1 MSQFRPVNFNQASVR
16 ANELVANTKL
26 GIGTHSQTSELH
38 IKATAPELQIE
49 GASATMKVVA
59 SGSETTFRSDQ
70 DVKWTSADA
79 GTVHMKLDGQGGALE
94 LTQVS
99 NTFQITSSSNV
110 VTEYTRSKKLIKYP
124 RVAMTG
130 ATTSGYTA
138 SASTDIGTSWE
149 AWHAFDNNKGTGW
162 HSNSRYTTSSGAYSG
177 SEYITDHEGT
187 QVNGEWIKLQM
198 PEKIRLEY
206 VLEKPRPGYA
216 VRTPKEET
224 LLASNDGTTWYILA
238 TRDKATF
245 NDKISKIW
253 EIRAQ
258 QYYKYY
264 ALVVEKIGKKSNAD
278 TVQLM
283 EIEYYGVPEYDPDAH
298 GTDVMLKAVPNDLPS
313 TSEWLELYWDA
324 EDYSSASD
332 FSGSNGVLDKS
343 GNSKHGTQTGGVG
356 LSTINGIKSFTFD
369 GSTNSI
375 DTTLSNPSGA
385 WVHSVCVWIY
395 MNDFKDT
402 CRIFAID
409 DNNPAVYSNDAT
421 PALIIDAD
429 GTIRY
434 DFNYNPH
441 YSSVG
446 QITPRKWHHVCVQYN
461 GTRQDEFGT
470 SMFIDGIRQRTD
482 RNIHGNLN
490 YTGNQLNIGANAY
503 LFLGGSSFL
512 GNIANFRLHNRV
524 LSDDEVWQ
532 FYASQKEHFDVSP
545 NVIGF
550 KNGRMGVGTD
560 EPRAVL
566 DVRGNIFANGRP
578 AWPLP
583 VAQFYKKSDGTA
595 NQAYTENIRTGRVD
609 WDSVLID
616 APGVI
621 ERYYWDTSADSDKIC
636 TDGTYTGGV
645 FKFCVPGTYIVF
657 MHLSISKQ
665 QTTSVAFDTNLF
677 DCGIGGRFTVGA
689 YNGVHC
695 YGSLQPGGSINY
707 ENYYE
712 RTHVVHVSAAPA
724 YAWVRIQPSAN
735 NSGYFRF
742 ATYSA
747 TPYAAANI
755 IYLG

>member
-1 MSQFRPVNFNQASVR
+1 MTQND
-16 ANELVANTKL
+16 E
-26 GIGTHSQTSELH
+26 
-38 IKATAPELQIE
+38 
-49 GASATMKVVA
+49 SA
-59 SGSETTFRSDQ
+59 
-70 DVKWTSADA
+70 
-79 GTVHMKLDGQGGALE
+79 
-94 LTQVS
+94 
-99 NTFQITSSSNV
+99 
-110 VTEYTRSKKLIKYP
+110 
-124 RVAMTG
+124 
-130 ATTSGYTA
+130 TSGYVA
-138 SASTDIGTSWE
+138 SASSTLGTGWR
-149 AWHAFDNNKGTGW
+149 AWNAFDNNIGTGW
-162 HSNSRYTTSSGAYSG
+162 HTAGNYITSDGAYNG
-177 SEYITDHEGT
+177 SDYITDHEGT
-187 QVNGEWIKLQM
+187 QVDGEWIKLQM

-206 VLEKPRPGYA
+206 VLEKPRPGFA
-216 VRTPKEET
+216 LRAPEEET

-245 NDKISKIW
+245 NNKISKIW

-264 ALVVEKIGKKSNAD
+264 ALVIEKIGKKSNSES
-278 TVQLM
+278 VQLM

-332 FSGSNGVLDKS
+332 FSGSNEVLDKS

-356 LSTINGIKSFTFD
+356 LSTINGIKAFTFD

-395 MNDFKDT
+395 MNDFKGANQV
-402 CRIFAID
+402 FAMD
-409 DNNPAVYSNDAT
+409 DNNPASYSTDSSAYLT
-421 PALIIDAD
+421 IDHVGA
-429 GTIRY
+429 IRY
-434 DFNYNPH
+434 DFHYNPQF
-441 YSSVG
+441 SSVG

-461 GTRQDEFGT
+461 GTRQDEIGT

-482 RNIHGNLN
+482 RNIHGNVN

-503 LFLGGSSFL
+503 LFLGGLSFL

-578 AWPLP
+578 ALPLP
-583 VAQFYKKSDGTA
+583 VAQFYKKADGTT
-595 NQAYTENIRTGRVD
+595 NQTYTENIRTGRVD

-621 ERYYWDTSADSDKIC
+621 ERYYWDTSTDANNIC

-645 FKFCVPGTYIVF
+645 FKFCLPGTYIVF
-657 MHLSISKQ
+657 LHFCISKQ
-665 QTTSVAFDTNLF
+665 SSNNKAFGTNLY

-689 YNGVHC
+689 FDGRHAHGNHTPDTSV
-695 YGSLQPGGSINY
+695 NY
-707 ENYYE
+707 PQYWEK
-712 RTHVVHVSAAPA
+712 THVVHVSAAPA
-724 YAWVRIQPSAN
+724 YAWVRVQPSAN
-735 NSGYFRF
+735 SGSYFRF
-742 ATYSA
+742 ETYSA
-747 TPYAAANI
+747 GPYAAANI